1 MSLLS
6 KIRHLLNPE
15 HRSIRSRIINNWKAK
30 LICLLIAVLVW
41 FWVELRYVDAGSEW
55 GLEEIRLSIPE

>member
-15 HRSIRSRIINNWKAK
+15 HRSLKARLTENWKAK
-30 LICLLIAVLVW
+30 LICLLIAILVW
-41 FWVELRYVDAGSEW
+41 LWVEIRYVDGSNEW
-55 GLEEIRLSIPE
+55 GLDEIRLSIPE